1 MKYKKHHYLCRTLF
15 VQQIKCGGGNMVNT
29 IEITSSE
36 FRQNQKKFFDLA
48 AKGTSVIIYRG
59 KELFKI
65 SHVDTKKV
73 FDDETMKQIEES
85 LNEAA
90 RGEVTVCKTYED
102 SIKHLN
108 SL

>member
-1 MKYKKHHYLCRTLF
+1 
-15 VQQIKCGGGNMVNT
+15 MVNT

-65 SHVDTKKV
+65 SHLDKKKV
-73 FDDETMKQIEES
+73 FDDETMRQIEES
-85 LNEAA
+85 RRQAA
-90 RGEVTVCKTYED
+90 RGEVTVCRTKEE
-102 SIKHLN
+102 IRKHLE